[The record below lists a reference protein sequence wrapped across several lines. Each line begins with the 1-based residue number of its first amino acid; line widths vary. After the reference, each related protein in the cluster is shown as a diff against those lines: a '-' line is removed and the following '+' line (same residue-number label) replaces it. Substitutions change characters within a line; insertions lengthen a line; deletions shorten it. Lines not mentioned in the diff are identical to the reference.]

1 MNLISVICSVYN
13 SSKWLDVYLN
23 CVNNQFEKEFEIIF
37 IDANSSDNSVDII
50 NNFNFRKGISKQII
64 KNSERI
70 TIYNAWNIGI
80 KNASNPYI
88 MNWNT
93 DDLIYP
99 SAIQTYSNYANKY
112 PEIDLFYSPCCI
124 INSQSYDSIVG
135 LRNWPDYSHDLLL
148 KFCYCGPFP
157 LVKKKAIES
166 VGYFNENYK
175 SSGDYDMWLK
185 LSKFGFKFKKI
196 SDIIGSFY
204 QREDSVSVSGLEL
217 AQMED
222 KEIQEKYK

>member
-23 CVNNQFEKEFEIIF
+23 CVNNQLKKEFEIVF
-37 IDANSSDNSVDII
+37 IDANSTDNSVSII
-50 NNFNFRKGISKQII
+50 ENFKFREGIQYKII

-70 TIYNAWNIGI
+70 SIYKAWNMGI
-80 KNASNPYI
+80 QECLGEYV

-93 DDLIYP
+93 DDLLYP
-99 SAIQTYSNYANKY
+99 SALVTYSEYLKQN
-112 PEIDLFYSPCCI
+112 PFVDLFYSPCCI
-124 INSQSYDSIVG
+124 VNSQSYDSVIG
-135 LRNWPDYSHDLLL
+135 LRNWPEHSHELLL

-157 LVKKKAIES
+157 LVKKSAIQS

-185 LSKFGFKFKKI
+185 LSKKGFKFKKI
-196 SDIIGSFY
+196 PDIIGSFY
-204 QREDSVSVSGLEL
+204 QREDSVSTGDLVM
-217 AQMED
+217 AQAED

>member
-23 CVNNQFEKEFEIIF
+23 CVNNQLQKEFEIIF
-37 IDANSSDNSVDII
+37 IDANSTDNSVSII
-50 NNFNFRKGISKQII
+50 ENFKFREGIQYKII

-70 TIYNAWNIGI
+70 SIYKAWNMGI
-80 KNASNPYI
+80 QECSGEYV

-93 DDLIYP
+93 DDLLYP
-99 SAIQTYSNYANKY
+99 SALVTYSEYLKQD
-112 PEIDLFYSPCCI
+112 PSVDLFYSPCCI
-124 INSQSYDSIVG
+124 VNSQSYDSVIG
-135 LRNWPDYSHDLLL
+135 FRNWPEYSHELLL

-157 LVKKKAIES
+157 LVKKSAIES
-166 VGYFNENYK
+166 VGYFNEKYK

-185 LSKFGFKFKKI
+185 LSKAGFKLKKI
-196 SDIIGSFY
+196 PDIIGVFY
-204 QREDSVSVSGLEL
+204 QREDSVSTGGLAL
-217 AQMED
+217 AQLED

>member
-23 CVNNQFEKEFEIIF
+23 CVNNQLEKEFEIIF

-50 NNFNFRKGISKQII
+50 NNFNLRKGISKQII

-135 LRNWPDYSHDLLL
+135 LRNWPEHSHDLLL

-157 LVKKKAIES
+157 LVKKTAVES

-204 QREDSVSVSGLEL
+204 QREDSVSVAGLEL
-217 AQMED
+217 AQTED
-222 KEIQEKYK
+222 EEIQEKYR

>member
-1 MNLISVICSVYN
+1 MNNVSVICSVYN
-13 SSKWLDVYLN
+13 AAKWLDIYLN
-23 CVNNQFEKEFEIIF
+23 AVNDQLQDEYEIIF
-37 IDANSSDNSVDII
+37 IDANSSDSSVKKIS
-50 NNFNFRKGISKQII
+50 NFNFRKGIKKQII

-80 KNASNPYI
+80 KNASNPYV

-93 DDLIYP
+93 DDLLYP
-99 SAIQTYSNYANKY
+99 SAIQTYSNYALRY
-112 PEIDLFYSPCCI
+112 PDVDLFYSPCCI

-135 LRNWPDYSHDLLL
+135 LRNWPDHSHDLLL

-157 LVKKKAIES
+157 LVKKTAIES
-166 VGYFNENYK
+166 VGYFNEKYK

-185 LSKFGFKFKKI
+185 LSKSGFKFKKI

-204 QREDSVSVSGLEL
+204 QREDSVSVGGLEV
-217 AQMED
+217 AQAED
-222 KEIQEKYK
+222 REIQNNNK

>member
-23 CVNNQFEKEFEIIF
+23 SVNNQLEKEFEIIF
-37 IDANSSDNSVDII
+37 IDANSKDSSVSII
-50 NNFNFRKGISKQII
+50 ENFKFRKGIKHKII

-70 TIYNAWNIGI
+70 SIYKAWNMGI
-80 KNASNPYI
+80 QECLGEYV

-93 DDLIYP
+93 DDLLYP
-99 SAIQTYSNYANKY
+99 SALVTYSEYLNQN
-112 PEIDLFYSPCCI
+112 PFVDLFYSPCCI
-124 INSQSYDSIVG
+124 VNSQSYDSVIG
-135 LRNWPDYSHDLLL
+135 LRNWPEHSHELLL

-157 LVKKKAIES
+157 LVRKSAIQS

-185 LSKFGFKFKKI
+185 LSKKGFKFKKI
-196 SDIIGSFY
+196 PDIIGSFY
-204 QREDSVSVSGLEL
+204 QREDSVSTGDLVM
-217 AQMED
+217 AQAED

>member
-23 CVNNQFEKEFEIIF
+23 CANNQLEKEFEIIF

-50 NNFNFRKGISKQII
+50 NNFNLRKGISKQII

-135 LRNWPDYSHDLLL
+135 LRNWPEHSHDLLL

-157 LVKKKAIES
+157 LVKKTAVES

-204 QREDSVSVSGLEL
+204 QREDSVSVAGLEL

>member
-23 CVNNQFEKEFEIIF
+23 CVNNQLKKEFEIVF
-37 IDANSSDNSVDII
+37 IDANSTDNSVSII
-50 NNFNFRKGISKQII
+50 ENFKFREGIQYKII

-70 TIYNAWNIGI
+70 SIYKAWNMGI
-80 KNASNPYI
+80 QECLGEYV

-93 DDLIYP
+93 DDLLYP
-99 SAIQTYSNYANKY
+99 SALVTYSEYLNQNSFV
-112 PEIDLFYSPCCI
+112 DLFYSPCCI
-124 INSQSYDSIVG
+124 VNSQSYDSVIG
-135 LRNWPDYSHDLLL
+135 LRNWPEHSHELLL

-157 LVKKKAIES
+157 LVKKSAIQS

-185 LSKFGFKFKKI
+185 LSKKGFKFKKI
-196 SDIIGSFY
+196 PDIIGSFY
-204 QREDSVSVSGLEL
+204 QREDSVSTGDLVM
-217 AQMED
+217 AQAED

>member
-37 IDANSSDNSVDII
+37 VDANSLDSSVSII
-50 NNFNFRKGISKQII
+50 ENFKFRKGIEYKII

-70 TIYNAWNIGI
+70 SIYKAWNMGIGEC
-80 KNASNPYI
+80 SGEYI

-93 DDLIYP
+93 DDLLYP
-99 SAIQTYSNYANKY
+99 SALSIYSEYLKQN
-112 PEIDLFYSPCCI
+112 PLVDLFYSPCCI
-124 INSQSYDSIVG
+124 INSQSYDSVIG
-135 LRNWPDYSHDLLL
+135 FRNWPEYSHELLL

-157 LVKKKAIES
+157 LVKKSAIKS
-166 VGYFNENYK
+166 VGYFNEKYN

-185 LSKFGFKFKKI
+185 LSKAGFKFKKI
-196 SDIIGSFY
+196 PDIIGSFY
-204 QREDSVSVSGLEL
+204 QREDSISIAGLSM
-217 AQMED
+217 AQAED